1 MISLQNKIIVVTGA
15 GGLLGRAFITH
26 CREAGA
32 VAIATGPHVPHDPK
46 AHSYVLDISSE
57 DSVKSVVAEIVSKHG
72 RIDGW
77 INNAFPR
84 TSDWG
89 TRFEAIPYASLLKNL
104 EMHLAG
110 YFLCCQVA
118 LEQMKKQGKG
128 SLINIGS
135 IYGVVGPDFSVYDGT
150 TMTSAGAYA
159 PIKGGVV
166 QLTRYLATY
175 YGPHGVR
182 VNTISPGG
190 IEDKKQQ
197 AAAFIQN
204 YSNRTP
210 LGRMGRP
217 DDIAPA
223 AVFLLS
229 DAAGYITGQN
239 LLVDGGWT
247 AK

>member
-1 MISLQNKIIVVTGA
+1 MITLKDKVIAITGA
-15 GGLLGRAFITH
+15 GGLLGRAFATH
-26 CREAGA
+26 CSEAGA
-32 VAIATGPHVPHDPK
+32 TVLHTGPHLPHDPK
-46 AHSYVLDISSE
+46 KNSYTLDISSE
-57 DSVKSVVAEIVSKHG
+57 ESVKSVVAEMVDQHG

-84 TSDWG
+84 TADWG
-89 TRFEAIPYASLLKNL
+89 TRFESIPYDSLLKNL
-104 EMHLAG
+104 QMHLAG
-110 YFLCCQVA
+110 YFLCCQVV
-118 LEQMKKQGKG
+118 LEQMKKQKSG

-135 IYGVVGPDFSVYDGT
+135 IYGVVGPDFSVYEGT

-166 QLTRYLATY
+166 QLSRYLASY

-190 IEDKKQQ
+190 IEDKKNQ
-197 AAAFIQN
+197 APSFIAK
-204 YSNRTP
+204 YAERTP
-210 LGRMGRP
+210 LGRMGHP
-217 DDIAPA
+217 DDIGPA